1 MSDTVL
7 SAAPILDRFRLEGRV
22 ALVTGAG
29 QGIGRGYAHA
39 LGEAGASVAVVDLD
53 RELASQVVDEL
64 ADKNIDALAIS
75 ADVTVEEDIQRM
87 IDSVLGRWGRLTIA
101 VNNAGM
107 ADWTAAEDVSE
118 ENWDKINDLNLKG
131 VFRCAQA
138 EARWGTRLG
147 QGSVAGWNVTRAF
160 VTSSLIFCVGPM
172 TILGSIQ
179 DGLLGDYDLLAVK
192 SALDGFA
199 AIPFAASLG
208 PGVLLSVGTV
218 AVVQGGL
225 SAAAMAVGGGLGD
238 VSRQTPW
245 VIELTATGGVVIL
258 GIGLSLLEV
267 KRIRVANL
275 LPSIAI
281 APLIVWVQAI
291 AGAGV

>member
-1 MSDTVL
+1 MTGTVL
-7 SAAPILDRFRLEGRV
+7 NIITV
-22 ALVTGAG
+22 LVGG
-29 QGIGRGYAHA
+29 SIGTLLGNRMPAKVQETVMHGLGLMVLVIGVMMASGTA
-39 LGEAGASVAVVDLD
+39 NLLIPLFSVVVGGVLGELMRISDGLD
-53 RELASQVVDEL
+53 W
-64 ADKNIDALAIS
+64 
-75 ADVTVEEDIQRM
+75 
-87 IDSVLGRWGRLTIA
+87 LG
-101 VNNAGM
+101 
-107 ADWTAAEDVSE
+107 
-118 ENWDKINDLNLKG
+118 
-131 VFRCAQA
+131 AQA

-147 QGSVAGWNVTRAF
+147 QDRVAGWNVTRAF
-160 VTSSLIFCVGPM
+160 VTSSLIFCIGPM
-172 TILGSIQ
+172 TVLGSIQ

-225 SAAAMAVGGGLGD
+225 SAAAMAIGGGLGD

-281 APLIVWVQAI
+281 APLIVSVQAVT
-291 AGAGV
+291 GAGV

>member
-1 MSDTVL
+1 MTGTVL
-7 SAAPILDRFRLEGRV
+7 NIV
-22 ALVTGAG
+22 AVLIGGSIGTLLGNRMPAKVQETVMHGLGLMVLV
-29 QGIGRGYAHA
+29 IGVAMASGTANLLIPLFSVVVGGV
-39 LGEAGASVAVVDLD
+39 LGELMRISDGLD
-53 RELASQVVDEL
+53 W
-64 ADKNIDALAIS
+64 
-75 ADVTVEEDIQRM
+75 
-87 IDSVLGRWGRLTIA
+87 LG
-101 VNNAGM
+101 
-107 ADWTAAEDVSE
+107 
-118 ENWDKINDLNLKG
+118 
-131 VFRCAQA
+131 AQA

-147 QGSVAGWNVTRAF
+147 QGSVAGWNVTQAF

>member
-1 MSDTVL
+1 MTGTVL
-7 SAAPILDRFRLEGRV
+7 NIV
-22 ALVTGAG
+22 AVLIGGSIGTLLGNRMPAKVQETVMHGLGLMVLV
-29 QGIGRGYAHA
+29 IGVAMASGTANLLIPLFSVVVGGV
-39 LGEAGASVAVVDLD
+39 LGELMRISDGLD
-53 RELASQVVDEL
+53 W
-64 ADKNIDALAIS
+64 
-75 ADVTVEEDIQRM
+75 
-87 IDSVLGRWGRLTIA
+87 LG
-101 VNNAGM
+101 
-107 ADWTAAEDVSE
+107 
-118 ENWDKINDLNLKG
+118 
-131 VFRCAQA
+131 AQA

-291 AGAGV
+291 AGAGI

>member
-1 MSDTVL
+1 MTGTVL
-7 SAAPILDRFRLEGRV
+7 NIV
-22 ALVTGAG
+22 AVLIGGSIGTLLGNRMPAKVQETVMHGLGLMVLV
-29 QGIGRGYAHA
+29 IGVAMASGTANLLIPLFSVVVGGV
-39 LGEAGASVAVVDLD
+39 LGELMRISDGLD
-53 RELASQVVDEL
+53 W
-64 ADKNIDALAIS
+64 
-75 ADVTVEEDIQRM
+75 
-87 IDSVLGRWGRLTIA
+87 LG
-101 VNNAGM
+101 
-107 ADWTAAEDVSE
+107 
-118 ENWDKINDLNLKG
+118 
-131 VFRCAQA
+131 AQA
-138 EARWGTRLG
+138 EARWSTRLG
-147 QGSVAGWNVTRAF
+147 QGRVAGWNVTRAF

>member
-1 MSDTVL
+1 MTGTVL
-7 SAAPILDRFRLEGRV
+7 NIV
-22 ALVTGAG
+22 AVLIGGSIGTLLGNRMPAKVQETVMHGLGLMVLV
-29 QGIGRGYAHA
+29 IGVAMASGTANLLIPLFSVVVGGV
-39 LGEAGASVAVVDLD
+39 LGELMRVSDGLD
-53 RELASQVVDEL
+53 W
-64 ADKNIDALAIS
+64 
-75 ADVTVEEDIQRM
+75 
-87 IDSVLGRWGRLTIA
+87 LG
-101 VNNAGM
+101 
-107 ADWTAAEDVSE
+107 
-118 ENWDKINDLNLKG
+118 
-131 VFRCAQA
+131 AQA

-147 QGSVAGWNVTRAF
+147 QGRVAGWNVTRAF

-172 TILGSIQ
+172 TVLGSIQ

>member
-1 MSDTVL
+1 MTGTVL
-7 SAAPILDRFRLEGRV
+7 NIV
-22 ALVTGAG
+22 AVLIGGSIGTLLGNRMPAKVQETVMHGLGLMVLV
-29 QGIGRGYAHA
+29 IGVAMASGTANLLIPLFSVVMGGV
-39 LGEAGASVAVVDLD
+39 LGELMRISDGLD
-53 RELASQVVDEL
+53 W
-64 ADKNIDALAIS
+64 
-75 ADVTVEEDIQRM
+75 
-87 IDSVLGRWGRLTIA
+87 LG
-101 VNNAGM
+101 
-107 ADWTAAEDVSE
+107 
-118 ENWDKINDLNLKG
+118 
-131 VFRCAQA
+131 AQA